1 MQEIKT
7 SPGALLSFSVK
18 DTELIASLFAKF
30 AKKGQCFTLSG
41 DLGYG
46 KTIFAKSLI
55 QSINPEISEVSSP
68 TFAIVH
74 TYVSSIAD
82 IWHVDCYRLKTS
94 DEFFELGLEEALPN
108 CITIIEWPE
117 IIENFLPQN
126 RIKICFATADNGS
139 RIISYVLPPNAI
151 L

>member
-1 MQEIKT
+1 MQEIKN
-7 SPGALLSFSVK
+7 SHGAFLSFSVE
-18 DTELIASLFAKF
+18 DTMLIASLFSRF

-46 KTIFAKSLI
+46 KTLFAKQLI
-55 QSINPEISEVSSP
+55 QSINPGILEVPSP
-68 TFAIVH
+68 TFTIVQ
-74 TYVSSIAD
+74 TYVCDVAD

-94 DEFFELGLEEALPN
+94 DEFYELGLEEALQN

-117 IIENFLPQN
+117 IIENFLPQD
-126 RIKICFATADNGS
+126 RIKISFSITEAEN
-139 RIISYVLPPNAI
+139 RIISYVVPPSAI